1 MRRLVLLGVL
11 GWILTACQPTSS
23 SVNLANNGNNPEGI
37 FPIVADFM
45 DLQAEGGFP
54 KDSLVTIGYDHFFKK
69 SKRYQVVP
77 LRDLLIPLLKAV
89 KDTANLRISFV
100 CVDGY
105 APDMLLSKVLANEAY
120 VALRDADLPADKN
133 WPDSLRKVFEPF
145 YLVWQNIPPEDESFA
160 WPYGFF
166 GIKITTFQD
175 AFKEAYPKYN
185 QAAQKGFAVFQLHC
199 MKCHGVNKIG
209 GVMGPEFNY
218 PKNITEYWKKED
230 IWHFLQNPQSYRYSS
245 KMPAQSTL
253 KREEFEEIYTY
264 LNFMKGQK
272 LKSKE

>member
-1 MRRLVLLGVL
+1 MIYRNLLFAFGLGLVLS
-11 GWILTACQPTSS
+11 ACQSGGTDI
-23 SVNLANNGNNPEGI
+23 VDNDNNPKGL
-37 FPIVADFM
+37 FPIESDFM

-54 KDSLVTIGYDHFFKK
+54 KDSLVEIHYDHFFKK

-77 LRDLLIPLLKAV
+77 LNTLLEPLLAQV
-89 KDTANLRISFV
+89 KDTSGLRISFV

-105 APDMLLSKVLANEAY
+105 APDMPLSKVLAHEGY

-145 YLVWQNIPPEDESFA
+145 YLVWQNIPKEDDTFA

-166 GIKITTFQD
+166 QIKITTFAD
-175 AFKEAYPKYN
+175 AFGAAYPKGN
-185 QAAQKGFAVFQLHC
+185 RAAQKGFAVFQLHC

-230 IWHFLQNPQSYRYSS
+230 IWQFIQNPQSYRYSS
-245 KMPAQSTL
+245 KMPAQVL

-264 LNFMKGQK
+264 LSFMKRQK
-272 LKSKE
+272 